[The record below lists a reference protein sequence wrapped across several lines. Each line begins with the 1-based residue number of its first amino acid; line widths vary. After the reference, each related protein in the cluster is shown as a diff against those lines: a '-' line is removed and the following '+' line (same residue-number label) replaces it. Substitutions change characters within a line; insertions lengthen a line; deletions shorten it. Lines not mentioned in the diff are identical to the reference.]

1 MNVKNFS
8 ENLEKDLGRLTAE
21 IAERRQQEGPDLSDR
36 HIVKKSLEVFIPKET
51 VLPDLDNVVADDQ
64 SQSKSDFMPSYVVSG
79 ENKESQDKIQVLV
92 NLALEDGLTE
102 AWKAAQREAPFVIDA
117 FHDALVDKLI
127 PELKRRG
134 LIKD

>member
-21 IAERRQQEGPDLSDR
+21 ITERRQQESPDLSDR
-36 HIVKKSLEVFIPKET
+36 HILKKSLEVFIPKEA
-51 VLPDLDNVVADDQ
+51 VLSDSNTVVADNQTQPKDN
-64 SQSKSDFMPSYVVSG
+64 FMPSYLVFG
-79 ENKESQDKIQVLV
+79 ENKESQDKIQILV
-92 NLALEDGLTE
+92 DLALKDGLTE

-117 FHDALVDKLI
+117 FHDALVDKLL

-134 LIKD
+134 VIKD